1 MTIMAYLTYHV
12 RVEVALAKK
21 VVEMDARS
29 LQKMD
34 WLVVRAVVRDARKV
48 ARMLVRM
55 VISNILFLDFL
66 KWIVIC

>member
-1 MTIMAYLTYHV
+1 MAYLTYHV
-12 RVEVALAKK
+12 RVEVALVKK

-48 ARMLVRM
+48 VRMLVRM